1 MTSPNRS
8 VTPDPFEERDMDNV
22 VPLRRP
28 KMDAKVAE
36 LRAAGLIGSGATAP
50 APRPPADDVDPVAA
64 LSGEV
69 LPPAASPWER
79 VRLAAEQP
87 VLPGWLT
94 DRRMTGQRLRWLSRA
109 AARQA
114 GRGALRSPVVAG
126 RVTVVMARGGRSGAG
141 VWWRWVR
148 AEGLYAEAADLR
160 GEASKAVWEAARERA
175 RKARTARA
183 WMTALGLPALS
194 LGVFV
199 GGLVWGP
206 LVWWG
211 LGAAAALAAGVSGR
225 RPGERILTTGAAPAR
240 PVELGMPAG
249 QLHATIEEVMTGLKL
264 DVKVLRSQA
273 HPWGWDVQIMAG
285 QALGKVADKLEE
297 IEARLRTRTGAVSLI
312 PDPQDAGMATLRIV
326 WSDPYAAMPAPARRA
341 PRSISARGQHPVGRM
356 LDGQELRLPLLAHT
370 VYVGK
375 SRSGKS
381 SAVWT
386 VLDILTAADDVV
398 VWGGDL
404 SDAPALNI
412 WGDCVQHYRSTPA
425 GLEGLLKAAIAIGMA
440 RAAVMG
446 QRLRP
451 TAESAAGEDVS
462 ENWEPTPAGPALV
475 LVLDEYPLI
484 VEAGLGPLVEEYL
497 RTAAKGAGFA
507 HIASQR
513 AGRNEMGTTT
523 IKTMAVNKVLLSCE
537 AQDIEMLMG
546 PGKRGEGWRPDRL
559 KPAADGK
566 PNDAGRCY
574 VDGPGHTEPRLNAV
588 YRLSATEARGRAIE
602 RLQHIREHGRP
613 TIDRA
618 TWQAADAY
626 ARRRWDTG
634 LDELL
639 TQDGPLAGDPA
650 AAGGAQEPAAVPAVL
665 ADLRAVLDAAGVAA
679 MHTRDVLPALAAR
692 HDRYAGWTSTDLADA
707 VRPHHLA
714 SAQLRNVNGVA
725 NANGYRLADIQ
736 TAIARHTDA

>member
-8 VTPDPFEERDMDNV
+8 VSPDPSQERDMDNV
-22 VPLRRP
+22 VPLRPVARP
-28 KMDAKVAE
+28 KLDAKVAE
-36 LRAAGLIGSGATAP
+36 LRAQGLIGGGRPAP
-50 APRPPADDVDPVAA
+50 APRPPVDDDQA

-69 LPPAASPWER
+69 LPAAGSPWDA
-79 VRLAAEQP
+79 VRKAAEELP
-87 VLPGWLT
+87 VLPAWLT
-94 DRRMTGQRLRWLSRA
+94 DQAVAGQRAKWLA
-109 AARQA
+109 LAA
-114 GRGALRSPVVAG
+114 GRYTAHYAVRSPLILARCVPPVSRGVGRGVA
-126 RVTVVMARGGRSGAG
+126 A
-141 VWWRWVR
+141 WWRWVR
-148 AEGLYAEAADLR
+148 AEALYAEAADLR
-160 GEASKAVWEAARERA
+160 GDASKAMWEAARERA
-175 RKARTARA
+175 RLARKVRA
-183 WMTALGLPALS
+183 WMTVAGLPVLAA
-194 LGVFV
+194 GVWV

-206 LVWWG
+206 LVWAG
-211 LGAAAALAAGVSGR
+211 TGVVAALAAGVGGR
-225 RPGERILTTGAAPAR
+225 RPGESILPTALPAR
-240 PVELGMPAG
+240 PIELGMPAR
-249 QLHATIEEVMTGLKL
+249 QLHATIADVMADLKL
-264 DVKVLRSQA
+264 DVTVLRSQP
-273 HPWGWDVQIMAG
+273 HSWGWDVQIMAG

-297 IEARLRTRTGAVSLI
+297 IEARLRTRTGAVSLL
-312 PDPQDAGMATLRIV
+312 PDAQDAGMAVLRIV
-326 WSDPYAAMPAPARRA
+326 WTDPYAAMPAPPRRA
-341 PRSISARGQHPVGRM
+341 PRSVSARGQHPIGRM

-381 SAVWT
+381 SALWT
-386 VLDILTAADDVV
+386 VLDILTAANDVV

-412 WGDCVQHYRSTPA
+412 WGDCVQHYRNTPA

-451 TAESAAGEDVS
+451 TADSAAGDDVD
-462 ENWEPTPAGPALV
+462 ENWTPTPDGPALV

-497 RTAAKGAGFA
+497 RTAAKGAGYG

-523 IKTMAVNKVLLSCE
+523 IKTMAVNKILLSCE

-546 PGKRGEGWRPDRL
+546 PGKRSEGWRPDRL

-602 RLQHIREHGRP
+602 RLQHIRENGRP

-618 TWQAADAY
+618 TWEAADAY
-626 ARRRWDTG
+626 ARRRWDKG

-639 TQDGPLAGDPA
+639 AADDPA
-650 AAGGAQEPAAVPAVL
+650 APPAAGGAQERAAVPGVL
-665 ADLRAVLDAAGVAA
+665 ADLRAVLVDADVAA
-679 MHTRDVLPALAAR
+679 MHTRDILPALAAR
-692 HDRYAGWTSTDLADA
+692 NDRYAGWSGTDLADA
-707 VRPHHLA
+707 VRPYGLT

-725 NANGYRLADIQ
+725 NANGYRLTDIT
-736 TAIARHTDA
+736 TAIANHTGV